1 MVMILMNTVLL
12 LFAKDFLKRHK
23 SPMGS
28 IYNILYLFK
37 EKQYIYSIKSN
48 DLEKLHSNTEK

>member
-1 MVMILMNTVLL
+1 MVKI
-12 LFAKDFLKRHK
+12 LKRHK

-28 IYNILYLFK
+28 IYNILHLLK

-48 DLEKLHSNTEK
+48 DLGKLHSNTEK